1 MIILQRLDEL
11 KRIEE
16 LNKSKPVT
24 FEERIEGVGTIK
36 VYGDLDMEKL
46 VRLLLKSYS
55 KKC

>member
-1 MIILQRLDEL
+1 MQRLDEL